1 MQGAAAW
8 DKGISLRPE
17 EPLLQPGGTLAL
29 GAVRGLCPAVSSLH
43 LRDLRLCVMGMA
55 EPFGCSSDLSIP
67 EGAGTRGSRSKDG
80 TSCQLLEI
88 HSSSAEHASPS
99 QAWTMSAATA
109 AVYKQWIPNT
119 NFETASN
126 WDKGRVP
133 CARDV
138 VHFEKDKVVSVFVRS
153 PHALTD
159 MYLPLNGEFVLAAG
173 AAFTASDGS
182 WDPGCD
188 SGCRQ
193 GQPLA
198 PRLQGE
204 ILQARQ
210 RPVHRPRCI
219 CRGFGFG
226 VESCSAFSIPF
237 PGETVRFADAEHR
250 AWFDPTLWQDVF
262 PRGELKPS
270 GPIFSVDEERVPC
283 RYDDVIFPPET
294 SFRVNTDS
302 SQAVIQL
309 RSISV
314 MGQELNTPSSWAGY
328 LGGPSAPLQFH
339 GNGTLQVTGTGC
351 PDKSGC
357 ACGNARDGPRI
368 CAALL
373 RASGRQ
379 CPEPACQSPLQ
390 PLGHCCGVC
399 GAIINLDFTPDFDLQ
414 KYQDRLIQELL
425 SQPKYA
431 GVQMAISKVHKAQT
445 FLDIMSR
452 SATPLIQIVLIDDRA
467 GVQAGTAAEQL
478 AADIMESIAQHGEAL
493 GISSSKMEVATGSTA
508 SGQLGGHPVSRITA
522 GTVMG
527 LLFSL
532 LLLGGILFLYRKG
545 KLRFPAL
552 RLSRSWDRLEDPVSP
567 APASD
572 KGFDNPVFNV
582 EPPDADLGQET
593 PKDLQVFYL
602 NPLYDASETET

>member
-1 MQGAAAW
+1 MAAGC
-8 DKGISLRPE
+8 DMKLLLSLLGI
-17 EPLLQPGGTLAL
+17 LQLL
-29 GAVRGLCPAVSSLH
+29 GA
-43 LRDLRLCVMGMA
+43 
-55 EPFGCSSDLSIP
+55 
-67 EGAGTRGSRSKDG
+67 T
-80 TSCQLLEI
+80 T
-88 HSSSAEHASPS
+88 
-99 QAWTMSAATA
+99 

-173 AAFTASDGS
+173 AAFTAFDGS

-188 SGCRQ
+188 SGS
-193 GQPLA
+193 GA
-198 PRLQGE
+198 
-204 ILQARQ
+204 A
-210 RPVHRPRCI
+210 
-219 CRGFGFG
+219 
-226 VESCSAFSIPF
+226 
-237 PGETVRFADAEHR
+237 RFADAEHR
-250 AWFDPTLWQDVF
+250 AWFDPTLWRDVR
-262 PRGELKPS
+262 PGGALRPS
-270 GPIFSVDEERVPC
+270 APLFSVHEERVPC
-283 RYDDVIFPPET
+283 RHDDVIFQPET

-302 SQAVIQL
+302 SQPVIHL

-314 MGQELNTPSSWAGY
+314 MGQELSTPSSWAEY
-328 LGGPSAPLQFH
+328 LEGPSAPLQFH

-357 ACGNARDGPRI
+357 ACGNTLDGPRI

-373 RASGRQ
+373 RASGSQ

-399 GAIINLDFTPDFDLQ
+399 GATINLDFTPDFDLQ
-414 KYQDRLIQELL
+414 KYQDKLVQELL

-431 GVQMAISKVHKAQT
+431 GVQMAISKVHRAQT
-445 FLDIMSR
+445 FLGVVSR
-452 SATPLIQIVLIDDRA
+452 SAAPLIQIVLIDDRE

-478 AADIMESIAQHGEAL
+478 AADIMQSIAQHGEAL
-493 GISSSKMEVATGSTA
+493 GISSGKMEVATGSTA
-508 SGQLGGHPVSRITA
+508 SGHVGSLPVSRITA

-532 LLLGGILFLYRKG
+532 LLLGGILFLYRRG
-545 KLRFPAL
+545 KLRIPAL
-552 RLSRSWDRLEDPVSP
+552 RQTHPWQRMEEPASP

-572 KGFDNPVFNV
+572 KGFDNPVFSV
-582 EPPDADLGQET
+582 EPPDVDLGEVI

>member
-1 MQGAAAW
+1 MERLLFLL
-8 DKGISLRPE
+8 GI
-17 EPLLQPGGTLAL
+17 
-29 GAVRGLCPAVSSLH
+29 
-43 LRDLRLCVMGMA
+43 LRL
-55 EPFGCSSDLSIP
+55 L
-67 EGAGTRGSRSKDG
+67 
-80 TSCQLLEI
+80 
-88 HSSSAEHASPS
+88 
-99 QAWTMSAATA
+99 AATA

-138 VHFEKDKVVSVFVRS
+138 VHFDKDKVVSVFVRS

-159 MYLPLNGEFVLAAG
+159 MYLPLNGEFLLAAG
-173 AAFTASDGS
+173 AAFTAFDGS

-188 SGCRQ
+188 SG
-193 GQPLA
+193 GTA
-198 PRLQGE
+198 
-204 ILQARQ
+204 
-210 RPVHRPRCI
+210 
-219 CRGFGFG
+219 
-226 VESCSAFSIPF
+226 
-237 PGETVRFADAEHR
+237 RFADAEHR
-250 AWFDPTLWQDVF
+250 AWFDPTLWQDVLPSGE
-262 PRGELKPS
+262 PRPS
-270 GPIFSVDEERVPC
+270 GPVFSVDEERVPC
-283 RYDDVIFPPET
+283 RYDGVIFQPET
-294 SFRVNTDS
+294 SFRINTDS
-302 SQAVIQL
+302 SQPVIHL

-339 GNGTLQVTGTGC
+339 GNGSLQVTGTGC

-357 ACGNARDGPRI
+357 ACGNALDGPRI

-399 GAIINLDFTPDFDLQ
+399 GATINLDFTPDFDLQ
-414 KYQDRLIQELL
+414 KYQDRLVQELL

-445 FLDIMSR
+445 LLGIVSR
-452 SATPLIQIVLIDDRA
+452 SAAPLIQIVLIDDRA
-467 GVQAGTAAEQL
+467 GAQAGTAAEQL
-478 AADIMESIAQHGEAL
+478 AADIMQSIAQHGEAL
-493 GISSSKMEVATGSTA
+493 GISSGTMEVATGSTA
-508 SGQLGGHPVSRITA
+508 SGQVGSHPVSRITA

-532 LLLGGILFLYRKG
+532 LFLGGILFLYRKG
-545 KLRFPAL
+545 KLRIPAL
-552 RLSRSWDRLEDPVSP
+552 SRHQPWQRMEDPVSP

-572 KGFDNPVFNV
+572 KGFDNPVFSV
-582 EPPDADLGQET
+582 KLPDADLGEET

>member
-1 MQGAAAW
+1 MAAGCEM
-8 DKGISLRPE
+8 KRLLFLLGIL
-17 EPLLQPGGTLAL
+17 
-29 GAVRGLCPAVSSLH
+29 
-43 LRDLRLCVMGMA
+43 
-55 EPFGCSSDLSIP
+55 
-67 EGAGTRGSRSKDG
+67 
-80 TSCQLLEI
+80 QLL
-88 HSSSAEHASPS
+88 
-99 QAWTMSAATA
+99 AATA

-126 WDKGRVP
+126 WDKDRVP
-133 CARDV
+133 CASDV

-159 MYLPLNGEFVLAAG
+159 MYLPLNGELVLAAG
-173 AAFTASDGS
+173 AGFTAFDGS

-188 SGCRQ
+188 SG
-193 GQPLA
+193 G
-198 PRLQGE
+198 
-204 ILQARQ
+204 
-210 RPVHRPRCI
+210 
-219 CRGFGFG
+219 
-226 VESCSAFSIPF
+226 
-237 PGETVRFADAEHR
+237 TVRFADAEHHT
-250 AWFDPTLWQDVF
+250 WFDPTLWQDVL
-262 PRGELKPS
+262 PSGEPKPS

-283 RYDDVIFPPET
+283 RYDDVVFQPET
-294 SFRVNTDS
+294 SFRVNIDS
-302 SQAVIQL
+302 SQPVIHL

-314 MGQELNTPSSWAGY
+314 MGQELNTPASWAGY

-357 ACGNARDGPRI
+357 ACENTLDGPRI

-399 GAIINLDFTPDFDLQ
+399 GATINLDFTPDFDLQ
-414 KYQDRLIQELL
+414 KYQDRLVQELL

-445 FLDIMSR
+445 FLGILSR
-452 SATPLIQIVLIDDRA
+452 SSTPLIQIVLIDDRA

-478 AADIMESIAQHGEAL
+478 AADIMENIAQHGEAL
-493 GISSSKMEVATGSTA
+493 GISSGKMEVATGSTA
-508 SGQLGGHPVSRITA
+508 SGQVGSHPVSRITA

-532 LLLGGILFLYRKG
+532 LFLGGILFLYRRG
-545 KLRFPAL
+545 NLRLPAL
-552 RLSRSWDRLEDPVSP
+552 RLSRSWDRMEEPVSP

-572 KGFDNPVFNV
+572 KGFNNPMFNV
-582 EPPDADLGQET
+582 EPPGADLGEET
-593 PKDLQVFYL
+593 PKDLQAGK
-602 NPLYDASETET
+602 NTCGKKTSP

>member
-1 MQGAAAW
+1 MAAGCEM
-8 DKGISLRPE
+8 KRLLFLLGIL
-17 EPLLQPGGTLAL
+17 
-29 GAVRGLCPAVSSLH
+29 
-43 LRDLRLCVMGMA
+43 
-55 EPFGCSSDLSIP
+55 
-67 EGAGTRGSRSKDG
+67 
-80 TSCQLLEI
+80 QLL
-88 HSSSAEHASPS
+88 
-99 QAWTMSAATA
+99 AATA

-126 WDKGRVP
+126 WDKGRIP

-159 MYLPLNGEFVLAAG
+159 MYLPLNGEFLLAAG
-173 AAFTASDGS
+173 AAFTAFDGS

-188 SGCRQ
+188 SG
-193 GQPLA
+193 GT
-198 PRLQGE
+198 
-204 ILQARQ
+204 AR
-210 RPVHRPRCI
+210 
-219 CRGFGFG
+219 F
-226 VESCSAFSIPF
+226 
-237 PGETVRFADAEHR
+237 TDTEHR
-250 AWFDPTLWQDVF
+250 SWFDPTLWQDVL
-262 PRGELKPS
+262 PSGELRPS

-283 RYDDVIFPPET
+283 RYDDVIFQPET

-302 SQAVIQL
+302 SQPVIHL

-357 ACGNARDGPRI
+357 ACGNALDGPRI

-399 GAIINLDFTPDFDLQ
+399 GATINLDFTPDFDLQ
-414 KYQDRLIQELL
+414 KYQDRLVQELL

-445 FLDIMSR
+445 FLGTMSR
-452 SATPLIQIVLIDDRA
+452 SAAPLIQIVLIDDRA

-478 AADIMESIAQHGEAL
+478 AADIMQNIAQHGESL
-493 GISSSKMEVATGSTA
+493 GISNGKMEVATGSTA
-508 SGQLGGHPVSRITA
+508 SGQVGSHPVSRITA

-532 LLLGGILFLYRKG
+532 LFLGGILFLYRKG

-552 RLSRSWDRLEDPVSP
+552 RRHQPWQRMEDPASP

-572 KGFDNPVFNV
+572 KGFDNPMFSV
-582 EPPDADLGQET
+582 EPPDADLGEET